1 MSLLSNA
8 VRRLRTE
15 ISGSKNAKSMVGR
28 LMARF
33 GSGSTSDLP
42 NFMNKIGAYRLDL
55 REPLV
60 VARFGSSVENAAG
73 QSDANLAPGA
83 YFTRR
88 IKQLFDPADRFNISE
103 VNYAANGSTIS
114 GFADAWAAM
123 QAAGVKP
130 IIVHMAYGMNDWQPA
145 QFNSGQTFKGF
156 GETLEEAVNLARNDG
171 ADVILYTTPH
181 ASIVNHGAE
190 LYTMP
195 PGIPQTYPVDQN
207 TPEKPAPV
215 LPEQMTPPASQSS
228 KSVDYLGDGIMVT
241 LDVRTLSIND
251 AIRAVG
257 RRLGVLVI
265 EADKCY
271 IEALQE
277 ATDRLGSPALAEA
290 QFYAPTERVHPNDTG
305 IGVSYHRAIEEFLL
319 SFCHQLSQ
327 RVVEKTGEYGGMNMQ
342 GARQA
347 VWDITP
353 PRGDTNTSPMKVWAN
368 NGKVATDGDGLNA
381 REKWLELDKSGD
393 LVHGRDAHRWRAPVD
408 FDYNIVIENEVIDR
422 AYGVCRRQKIQG
434 GPNTMVATPWTTSAL
449 PDNSAGTMVTSAQN
463 AGVGI
468 GYQVNYYRWKTK
480 AGVLTLAADGANM
493 GSGQFTVA
501 VSGLRLVVTVTADN
515 TYLQCKWDSLASD

>member
-1 MSLLSNA
+1 
-8 VRRLRTE
+8 
-15 ISGSKNAKSMVGR
+15 
-28 LMARF
+28 MARF
-33 GSGSTSDLP
+33 GGGSASDLP

-73 QSDANLAPGA
+73 QSSANLAPGA

-88 IKQLFDPADRFNISE
+88 LKQLFDPADRFNISE

-114 GFADAWAAM
+114 GFATAWAAM
-123 QAAGVKP
+123 KAAGVKP

-156 GETLEEAVNLARNDG
+156 GPTLEEAVNLALNDG
-171 ADVILYTTPH
+171 ADVILHTTPH

-195 PGIPQTYPVDQN
+195 PGIPQNYPVDEN
-207 TPEKPAPV
+207 TPAKPAPV

-257 RRLGVLVI
+257 RRRGVLVI

-277 ATDRLGSPALAEA
+277 ATERLGSPALAEA
-290 QFYAPTERVHPNDTG
+290 QFYAPTEKVHPNDLG
-305 IGVSYHRAIEEFLL
+305 IEVSYHRAIDEFLL

-327 RVVEKTGEYGGMNMQ
+327 RVVEKMGNYGGMNMQ
-342 GARQA
+342 GAGLA

-353 PRGDTNTSPMKVWAN
+353 PKGDTNTSPMKVWAN
-368 NGKVATDGDGLNA
+368 NGKVESSGDGLNA
-381 REKWLELDKSGD
+381 REQWLEVDKNGD
-393 LVHGRDAHRWRAPVD
+393 VVHGRDAHRWRAPIDPDVGIVLESETVD
-408 FDYNIVIENEVIDR
+408 K

-434 GPNTMVATPWTTSAL
+434 GPNTMAATPWTTSAL
-449 PDNSAGTMVTSAQN
+449 PDNSAGTMVMSAQN

-480 AGVLTLAADGANM
+480 AGVLTLAADGVNM
-493 GSGQFTVA
+493 GSEQFTVA